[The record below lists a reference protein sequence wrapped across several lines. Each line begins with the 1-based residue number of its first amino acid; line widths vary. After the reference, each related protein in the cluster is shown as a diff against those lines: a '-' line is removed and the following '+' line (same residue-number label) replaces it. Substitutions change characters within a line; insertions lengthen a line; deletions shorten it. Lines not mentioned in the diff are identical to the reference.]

1 MQTISKIDDRLL
13 RAMRGGVDALPDDL
27 ALLRAYLRTI
37 DALLAEKAMEVEPT
51 WSEACAAVAEVETLM
66 ELETAVAEK
75 AISVRAG
82 NLEDVR
88 TKLEIWRALA
98 AGATDCDMSSPRDRL
113 VLSIEA
119 DLGRIGRTPRR

>member
-1 MQTISKIDDRLL
+1 MQTITRIDDRLL
-13 RAMRGGVDALPDDL
+13 RAMRRGADALPDDL

-37 DALLAEKAMEVEPT
+37 DALLAEKATEVEPT
-51 WSEACAAVAEVETLM
+51 WAEACAAAAEVETLM
-66 ELETAVAEK
+66 GLETAVAEK

-98 AGATDCDMSSPRDRL
+98 AGATECDMSSPRDRL
-113 VLSIEA
+113 ILSIEA